1 MQYDPETPVSDL
13 AQWREASQKI
23 KIIRFKTKMRLEE
36 RNKNT
41 KIEKD
46 IIIHYIKEK
55 KKQSKKV
62 DISFLSFSV
71 EFIQTLPFCGAIGS
85 DSHCP

>member
-1 MQYDPETPVSDL
+1 
-13 AQWREASQKI
+13 
-23 KIIRFKTKMRLEE
+23 MRLEE

-55 KKQSKKV
+55 KNSQRKW
-62 DISFLSFSV
+62 IFLSSLF
-71 EFIQTLPFCGAIGS
+71 L
-85 DSHCP
+85 

>member
-23 KIIRFKTKMRLEE
+23 KIIRFKTKMRVEE

-55 KKQSKKV
+55 KKKNSQRKW
-62 DISFLSFSV
+62 IFLSSLFLWSLSRLYLFV
-71 EFIQTLPFCGAIGS
+71 EQ
-85 DSHCP
+85 